1 MAITEGLY
9 ELRSMLNTSMA
20 LDIAGGSVTK
30 GANLQIYSANGT
42 NAQKFYLVDEGN
54 GWSIQNAQSGMFI
67 DVAGGAAANKTNVQQ
82 YTDNDTRAQRWTP
95 TEGAS
100 TETVEGVACSV
111 VTLKSSVSASPSYMM
126 DVRAAMTED
135 KTNIQIYQSNGTLAQ
150 SFALYPSE
158 LLDKT
163 LAAPSAIGWVEA
175 VYDEDA
181 QETRFEAST
190 LYPTWLFP
198 SSWPVGSE
206 AFAFRYRSRS
216 VGESAGAWSDWT
228 VWAAASIA
236 TRGTRAWLTTGLPAS
251 VTEKALEYQLQVR
264 STSTNAQSQ
273 PIHSLTTTGLLRA
286 AAKPTASLGSAEVSY
301 TGLALGF
308 TSDYTDG
315 TNQLRVTSI
324 VKDGQEILIHP
335 VTIGQLGPSATAV
348 IDSEAL
354 RLPIVGGDSLE
365 IVYEVGTDAYSG
377 MVEQS
382 ASLTASYATGHSL
395 DMTSTY
401 TEADGLM
408 LSVSVPEV
416 GTEQVWTVTEEGMWP
431 AYQTESG
438 WLAIYPF
445 GKDFQLYVTGINAS
459 GSAWGDYI
467 LDVSASD
474 MRKGGHA
481 WSWDG
486 GSFFLDVVNGLMTTQ
501 RSISAKGDAA
511 SLNSRAWQT
520 VQYSDTLQSTFDA
533 VGVIDVEV
541 TESTKAQ
548 MMALIK
554 AHHAIYRA
562 PTGEVA
568 YVGIDDIKYSSFKL
582 RTEVTVQMTQETI

>member
-1 MAITEGLY
+1 MAITNGLY
-9 ELRSMLNTSMA
+9 ELRSMLNTGMCVDVAAGSM
-20 LDIAGGSVTK
+20 TK
-30 GANLQIYSANGT
+30 GANVQLYTVNGT
-42 NAQKFYLVDEGN
+42 NAQKFYLVDTSS
-54 GWSIQNAQSGMFI
+54 GWSIQNGQSLMYVDVDQSGT
-67 DVAGGAAANKTNVQQ
+67 ANGTNVKQW
-82 YTDNDTRAQRWTP
+82 TNNANRAQRW
-95 TEGAS
+95 AI
-100 TETVEGVACSV
+100 TETGETETIEGETCPV
-111 VTLKSSVSASPSYMM
+111 VSIASYVTAAHNMMM

-135 KTNIQIYQSNGTLAQ
+135 KTNIRIYQSNGTMAQ
-150 SFALYPSE
+150 RFALYPSE

-228 VWAAASIA
+228 AWAAASIA
-236 TRGTRAWLTTGLPAS
+236 TRGTMAWLTTGLPAS

-273 PIHSLTTTGLLRA
+273 PIHSLTTTCLLRA

-308 TSDYTDG
+308 ASDYTDG

-335 VTIGQLGPSATAV
+335 VTIGQLGASATAV

-365 IVYEVGTDAYSG
+365 IIYEVGTDVYSG

-431 AYQTESG
+431 AYQTERG

-467 LDVSASD
+467 LDVSAAD

-486 GSFFLDVVNGLMTTQ
+486 GSFFLDVVDGLMTTK
-501 RSISAKGDAA
+501 RSISANGDAA

-541 TESTKAQ
+541 TEATKAQ
-548 MMALIK
+548 MMALIR